1 MHDFV
6 YKTNELY
13 GEQVPIASIARAVG
27 TPFYLYSR
35 HTLEN
40 HYRVFDSAFSSISHL
55 TCFSVKANFNLAILR
70 IMAHLGGG
78 ADVVSGG
85 ELYRALYAG
94 ISPSKI
100 VYSGVGKKGDEIE
113 YALEAN
119 ILMFN
124 VESSEELS
132 LINRIAGRMK
142 KKARIALRVNPDI
155 DPRTH
160 PYIATGLRENKFGIN
175 IHHAVKE
182 YARAQKLKN
191 IEITG
196 IDCHIG
202 SQIVEVSPFL
212 EALKRVKE
220 LMAELN
226 KMKITIQYLD
236 LGGGLGITYD
246 QEEPPHPRDYAESL
260 MKELKG
266 LQVTLILE
274 PGRVIV
280 GNAGILVTQVLYTKK
295 SNRKNFVIVDAGMND
310 LIRPSL
316 YGAYQKIH
324 PVIKAKRKS
333 IVADI
338 VGPICESG
346 DFLAKDRKIQMLK
359 AHDLIAVMG
368 AGAYGF
374 SMSSNYNSRPR
385 IAEVLADK
393 DRFSII
399 RERESYDDLIRGER
413 MPDDLKISEFG
424 IRKQG
429 LGIWGS

>member
-1 MHDFV
+1 
-6 YKTNELY
+6 
-13 GEQVPIASIARAVG
+13 
-27 TPFYLYSR
+27 
-35 HTLEN
+35 
-40 HYRVFDSAFSSISHL
+40 
-55 TCFSVKANFNLAILR
+55 
-70 IMAHLGGG
+70 MAHLGGG

-316 YGAYQKIH
+316 YGAYQKIQ

-346 DFLAKDRKIQMLK
+346 DFFAKDRKIQMLK
-359 AHDLIAVMG
+359 AHELIAVMG

-393 DRFSII
+393 NRFSII
-399 RERESYDDLIRGER
+399 RERECYDDLIRGER

-429 LGIWGS
+429 LGI

>member
-1 MHDFV
+1 MHDFL
-6 YKTNELY
+6 YKKNELY
-13 GEQVPIASIARAVG
+13 CEKVPVSGIAKETG

-40 HYRVFDSAFSSISHL
+40 HFKVFDSAFSSIPHL
-55 TCFSVKANFNLAILR
+55 TCFSVKANGNLAILK
-70 IMAHLGGG
+70 IFTNLGGG

-85 ELYRALYAG
+85 ELYRALSVD
-94 ISPSKI
+94 ISPKKI
-100 VYSGVGKKGDEIE
+100 VYSGVGKKESEIE
-113 YALEAN
+113 YALEAD

-124 VESSEELS
+124 VESSQELS
-132 LINRIAGRMK
+132 LINRVASRVK

-175 IHHAVKE
+175 FTQAFNE
-182 YARAQKLKN
+182 YAKAQRLKN
-191 IEITG
+191 VEITG
-196 IDCHIG
+196 VDCHIG

-212 EALKRVKE
+212 DALKRLKT
-220 LMAELN
+220 LMN
-226 KMKITIQYLD
+226 KLKKIGINIQYLD
-236 LGGGLGITYD
+236 LGGGLGIRYD
-246 QEEPPHPRDYAESL
+246 KEEPPHPRDYAQSL

-266 LQVTLILE
+266 LKVTLILE

-295 SNRKNFVIVDAGMND
+295 SPKKNFVIVDAGMND

-316 YGAYQKIH
+316 YGAYQMIQ
-324 PVIKAKRKS
+324 PVIRAKRGKM
-333 IVADI
+333 VADV

-346 DFLAKDRKIQMLK
+346 DFLARNREIPKLK
-359 AHDLIAVMG
+359 AGELIAIMG

-385 IAEVLADK
+385 IAEVLVDN

-399 RERESYDDLIRGER
+399 RERESYDDLVRGER
-413 MPDDLKISEFG
+413 IPEG
-424 IRKQG
+424 I
-429 LGIWGS
+429 